1 MEKSLWLRGFVR
13 TKFPTQGIEPITN
26 RQRLTISAILIIAT
40 LLIGLAI
47 DAGLASNI
55 DTQIS
60 HPLALRTGESS
71 DALIATIQGVSWLGG
86 GIPRWLLV
94 VLLCAL
100 LWRSAGRR
108 PALLF
113 AATAICANLASSLLK
128 NIFDRPRPDLI
139 PHLDHVSSW
148 SYPSGHAT
156 SVTAIAIAFALLAPP
171 PWRRVAAGCAAA
183 AILLTALSR
192 VMLGV
197 HWPSDVLGGTMLG
210 AAFALAAAAIDR
222 RVSR

>member
-1 MEKSLWLRGFVR
+1 MRRW
-13 TKFPTQGIEPITN
+13 
-26 RQRLTISAILIIAT
+26 
-40 LLIGLAI
+40 
-47 DAGLASNI
+47 LASALLLGAALLLGLFVGGRVVTTT
-55 DTQIS
+55 DAW
-60 HPLALRTGESS
+60 LATPVLLTTDASS
-71 DALIATIQGVSWLGG
+71 PMLIAFMQGVSWFGG
-86 GIPRWLLV
+86 GVPRWAL
-94 VLLCAL
+94 VLLLAVL

-108 PALLF
+108 AALLF
-113 AATAICANLASSLLK
+113 AGTAVAANLASSLLK

-156 SVTAIAIAFALLAPP
+156 SVTAIALAFALLAPP
-171 PWRRVAAGCAAA
+171 PWRRAAAWCAAGAV
-183 AILLTALSR
+183 LLTALSR

>member
-1 MEKSLWLRGFVR
+1 MRRWAACALLLVAALMLGLFVGGGQILAVDRG
-13 TKFPTQGIEPITN
+13 IAAPIL
-26 RQRLTISAILIIAT
+26 LTVDRS
-40 LLIGLAI
+40 
-47 DAGLASNI
+47 
-55 DTQIS
+55 
-60 HPLALRTGESS
+60 PP
-71 DALIATIQGVSWLGG
+71 ALIAFLQGVSWFGG

-108 PALLF
+108 PALLL
-113 AATAICANLASSLLK
+113 AATAGAANLASSLLK
-128 NIFDRPRPDLI
+128 NVYDRARPDLI

-156 SVTAIAIAFALLAPP
+156 SVTAIALAFALLAPP
-171 PWRRVAAGCAAA
+171 PWRPAAAWFAVA
-183 AILLTALSR
+183 AILLTGLSR

-210 AAFALAAAAIDR
+210 AAFALAIAGAGR

>member
-1 MEKSLWLRGFVR
+1 MF
-13 TKFPTQGIEPITN
+13 
-26 RQRLTISAILIIAT
+26 LTIAT
-40 LLIGLAI
+40 LLLGFGISTGF
-47 DAGLASNI
+47 ASSF
-55 DTQIS
+55 DTKLS
-60 HPLALRTGESS
+60 LLLALRAGEDSN
-71 DALIATIQGVSWLGG
+71 ALIAFMQGVSWFGG
-86 GIPRWLLV
+86 GVPRWAL
-94 VLLCAL
+94 VLLLAVL
-100 LWRSAGRR
+100 LWRSAGHR
-108 PALLF
+108 PALIL
-113 AATAICANLASSLLK
+113 AGTAVAANLASSLLK

-156 SVTAIAIAFALLAPP
+156 SVTAIALAFALLAPP
-171 PWRRVAAGCAAA
+171 PWRRAAAGCAAV

>member
-1 MEKSLWLRGFVR
+1 MRRWLASALLLGAALLLGLFVGGR
-13 TKFPTQGIEPITN
+13 AVTATDALLATPVL
-26 RQRLTISAILIIAT
+26 LTTDASSPILIAFM
-40 LLIGLAI
+40 
-47 DAGLASNI
+47 
-55 DTQIS
+55 
-60 HPLALRTGESS
+60 
-71 DALIATIQGVSWLGG
+71 QGVSWFGG
-86 GIPRWLLV
+86 GVPRWAL
-94 VLLCAL
+94 VLLLAVL

-113 AATAICANLASSLLK
+113 AATAVAANLASSLLK

>member
-1 MEKSLWLRGFVR
+1 VR
-13 TKFPTQGIEPITN
+13 TEFPAQGIQLIAS
-26 RQRLTISAILIIAT
+26 RQRLTISAIQIRAKLQLGI
-40 LLIGLAI
+40 AI
-47 DAGLASNI
+47 DAGVASNN
-55 DTQIS
+55 DPHVS
-60 HPLALRTGESS
+60 HLLALRAGESS
-71 DALIATIQGVSWLGG
+71 DALIAATQGVSWFGG
-86 GIPRWLLV
+86 GIPRWLVV

-108 PALLF
+108 PALLL
-113 AATAICANLASSLLK
+113 AATAGAANLASSLLK
-128 NIFDRPRPDLI
+128 NVYDRPRPDLI

-156 SVTAIAIAFALLAPP
+156 SVTAIVVALALLAPP
-171 PWRRVAAGCAAA
+171 PWRRGAAWFAVA
-183 AILLTALSR
+183 AILLTGLSR

-210 AAFALAAAAIDR
+210 AAFALAIAGAGR

>member
-1 MEKSLWLRGFVR
+1 MRRW
-13 TKFPTQGIEPITN
+13 
-26 RQRLTISAILIIAT
+26 
-40 LLIGLAI
+40 
-47 DAGLASNI
+47 LAS
-55 DTQIS
+55 
-60 HPLALRTGESS
+60 ALLLGAALLLGLFVGGRAVTTT
-71 DALIATIQGVSWLGG
+71 DALLATPVLLTTDASSPMLIAFMQGVSWFGG
-86 GIPRWLLV
+86 GVPRWAL
-94 VLLCAL
+94 VLLLAVL

-108 PALLF
+108 PALML
-113 AATAICANLASSLLK
+113 AGTAVAANLASSLLK

-156 SVTAIAIAFALLAPP
+156 SVTAIALAFALLAPP
-171 PWRRVAAGCAAA
+171 WRRAAAGCAAV

-197 HWPSDVLGGTMLG
+197 HWPSDVLGGAMLG